1 MMLINIF
8 NSLNYLLDLVLFFIY
23 FMDKPFFFLFTMK
36 TSLNFRVNL
45 VFEYSLCFL
54 SKDSEICC
62 KLSSASKYIEE
73 AEERRQLGQNVGRG
87 EEEIRVVCMLL

>member
-1 MMLINIF
+1 MNLYIEKK
-8 NSLNYLLDLVLFFIY
+8 LNL
-23 FMDKPFFFLFTMK
+23 
-36 TSLNFRVNL
+36 RL
-45 VFEYSLCFL
+45 VFWHVFL

-87 EEEIRVVCMLL
+87 EEEIKVVCMLL